1 MSKTIHVDDEGM
13 MFKYVASYAHG
24 GKVWGF
30 TLWAKSFADA
40 EARMKAIARTGE
52 INGRLIEEIDA

>member
-13 MFKYVASYAHG
+13 MFKYVASYSHDG
-24 GKVWGF
+24 EVWGF

-52 INGRLIEEIDA
+52 INGRLIQEIEA